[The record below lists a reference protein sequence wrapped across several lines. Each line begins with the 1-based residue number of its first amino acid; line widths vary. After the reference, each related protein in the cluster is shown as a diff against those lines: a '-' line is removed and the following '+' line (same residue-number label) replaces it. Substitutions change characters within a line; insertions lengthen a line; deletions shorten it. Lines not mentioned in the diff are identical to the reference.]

1 MTNQMI
7 PASQVPRSERLFDIP
22 PRAQEM
28 LRQRLIARNQADAEL
43 AAAVALVLASIDA
56 PEDAQVVVSADGS
69 MYVQDTQTAIPSE
82 SAD

>member
-1 MTNQMI
+1 MI
-7 PASQVPRSERLFDIP
+7 EWKIP
-22 PRAQEM
+22 QRAQEM
-28 LRQRLIARNQADAEL
+28 LRQRLAARQQVEAEL
-43 AAAVALVLASIDA
+43 AQAVQLVLASIGA